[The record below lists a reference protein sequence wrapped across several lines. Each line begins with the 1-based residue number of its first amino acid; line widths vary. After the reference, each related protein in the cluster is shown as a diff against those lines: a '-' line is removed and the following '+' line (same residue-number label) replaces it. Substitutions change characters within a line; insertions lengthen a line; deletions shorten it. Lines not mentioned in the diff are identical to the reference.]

1 MYKDPAMLSFKI
13 TLGLSY
19 WQDVFVDID
28 SEIHHFYHAAE
39 FPYAE
44 LYLIGYH
51 SYVFVDFL
59 YSG

>member
-1 MYKDPAMLSFKI
+1 MLSFKI